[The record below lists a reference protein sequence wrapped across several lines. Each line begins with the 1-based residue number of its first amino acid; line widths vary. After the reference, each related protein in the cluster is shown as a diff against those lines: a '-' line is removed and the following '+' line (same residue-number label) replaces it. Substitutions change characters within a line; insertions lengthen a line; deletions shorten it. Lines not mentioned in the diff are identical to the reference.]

1 MTDALSLLREYIKK
15 GGKLTW
21 DPSSPSDIQFA
32 GSKFARNTVTNF
44 RSIKGSSD
52 PYPLDACCFL
62 FLSENKP
69 IAEYYKECSQY
80 GCTRVS
86 AVDKNDLLE
95 YLKGKREASAVVQLK
110 ADDELGTESVNEP
123 PAKRQKLE
131 DGSALTT
138 KTSESELSHEP
149 MELTASDW
157 AAREEFSKRLDS
169 KTREGDAGTK
179 ATLVNLAAETG
190 LSLEKIEA
198 LKMKAKLKKKTPGD
212 ENTADKVLE
221 DELRETPATA
231 NSYLTRSV
239 AVVKD
244 ITSRERPM
252 RTRASVLQLK
262 GKEFKYILDTLH
274 TLTKQQKTARPDAK
288 KTIDFAKKPATQ
300 PTQPATRYDRYNF
313 NEDAS
318 FWKEKLKG
326 DEAEE
331 FQIDTRGTFARDT
344 TMAEASAPSAQSTN
358 RPPSSAPVQNK
369 PVSSTQNKTPVKTR
383 KSTGPPIIIVPA
395 ALTTHLTLY
404 NAQDFLEQGVF
415 VSSID
420 KRNVQSKKPT
430 SVQIKSFAD
439 KSTVYEVIDSAQ
451 KLKEQDWERV
461 VAVFALGQQW
471 QFKGWKWSEPVELFH
486 HVRGFYLRFD
496 DDGPV
501 DAVKKWNMKVL
512 TINRHKRHLDK
523 TAVVEFWQEIDK
535 YVSHSRPELLN

>member
-1 MTDALSLLREYIKK
+1 MKINLLLSKYCIYYHNQL
-15 GGKLTW
+15 
-21 DPSSPSDIQFA
+21 IQFYFNIVIIIIIFT
-32 GSKFARNTVTNF
+32 SLRIT
-44 RSIKGSSD
+44 IKHKQ
-52 PYPLDACCFL
+52 LTRRR
-62 FLSENKP
+62 
-69 IAEYYKECSQY
+69 YYKECSQY

-169 KTREGDAGTK
+169 KTREGDASTK

-326 DEAEE
+326 DGKGISSCAV
-331 FQIDTRGTFARDT
+331 IGADSRDWLICRGGRIPD
-344 TMAEASAPSAQSTN
+344 
-358 RPPSSAPVQNK
+358 
-369 PVSSTQNKTPVKTR
+369 
-383 KSTGPPIIIVPA
+383 
-395 ALTTHLTLY
+395 
-404 NAQDFLEQGVF
+404 
-415 VSSID
+415 
-420 KRNVQSKKPT
+420 
-430 SVQIKSFAD
+430 
-439 KSTVYEVIDSAQ
+439 
-451 KLKEQDWERV
+451 
-461 VAVFALGQQW
+461 
-471 QFKGWKWSEPVELFH
+471 
-486 HVRGFYLRFD
+486 
-496 DDGPV
+496 
-501 DAVKKWNMKVL
+501 
-512 TINRHKRHLDK
+512 
-523 TAVVEFWQEIDK
+523 
-535 YVSHSRPELLN
+535 